1 MVSDR
6 FQKGLNY
13 LTYITFWKGH
23 KNFGWNESTKSVHP
37 WFFCGIFSHNL
48 LTFKS
53 FMKNSQ
59 VSGAPEESHFHR
71 LTTAYKR
78 YKVISFECVEFG
90 FCVTYIPSFKYLYRA
105 FLEIYSSQETVLRR
119 KDMRTDSL
127 IPTKLCDYFSSQV
140 GYRLN

>member
-1 MVSDR
+1 
-6 FQKGLNY
+6 
-13 LTYITFWKGH
+13 
-23 KNFGWNESTKSVHP
+23 
-37 WFFCGIFSHNL
+37 
-48 LTFKS
+48 
-53 FMKNSQ
+53 MKNSQ

-78 YKVISFECVEFG
+78 YKVISFELLSSAFVLPIG
-90 FCVTYIPSFKYLYRA
+90 NTILVYIPSFKYLYRA